1 MYLLIFSS
9 YSVLLYPSDP
19 NYTHHQHHCQFNS
32 QPPIWSATR
41 SNIAAVDDPFT
52 TTYSHNI
59 WTGGT
64 PKGWQWFK
72 SDWVYGYSVQDNKW
86 LSLFWKQQYNFFLID
101 RKQKH
106 KVNYRLISPAVANSR
121 FLPHSW
127 REYIDY
133 TDDKA
138 IAGSAPEDN
147 DREID
152 DEKHIT
158 SEDKVIFYVVP

>member
-1 MYLLIFSS
+1 M
-9 YSVLLYPSDP
+9 
-19 NYTHHQHHCQFNS
+19 
-32 QPPIWSATR
+32 TR
-41 SNIAAVDDPFT
+41 SLLKTA
-52 TTYSHNI
+52 I
-59 WTGGT
+59 W
-64 PKGWQWFK
+64 
-72 SDWVYGYSVQDNKW
+72 Y
-86 LSLFWKQQYNFFLID
+86 FLID

-138 IAGSAPEDN
+138 IAGSVPEDD

-152 DEKHIT
+152 DEKRIT